1 MHKSIASLIIISVI
15 GLGVVNAQD
24 KPQVKMVPLSQTSPA
39 SGNQMFATYCA
50 VCHGADGRGNGPAAG
65 ALKTQPANL
74 TQLAAKNNG
83 NYPQLQVLGTL
94 SAKNVAAHGSQE
106 MPIWGDLFKSLD
118 IGNRQ
123 TVELRLLNL
132 TTYIQSIQEK

>member
-1 MHKSIASLIIISVI
+1 MHNSIASSIITSVI
-15 GLGVVNAQD
+15 ALGFVNAQD

-65 ALKTQPANL
+65 ALKTQPTNL

-94 SAKNVAAHGSQE
+94 AAKNIAAHGSQE
-106 MPIWGDLFKSLD
+106 MPIWGDLFKRLGNGDRD
-118 IGNRQ
+118 I
-123 TVELRLLNL
+123 VHLRLSNL
-132 TTYIQSIQEK
+132 TAYIQSIQEK